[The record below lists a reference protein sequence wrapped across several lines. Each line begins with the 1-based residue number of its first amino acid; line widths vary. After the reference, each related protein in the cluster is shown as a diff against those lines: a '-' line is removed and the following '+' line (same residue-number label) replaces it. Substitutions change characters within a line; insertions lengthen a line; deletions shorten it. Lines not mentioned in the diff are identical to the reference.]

1 MAKELC
7 QFSKVCR
14 GYHKEAFTCHDT
26 EAKWYCGYYKQHLY
40 FQMMAGMDKLLEGCD
55 FADVSKV

>member
-26 EAKWYCGYYKQHLY
+26 EAKWYCGYYKEHLK
-40 FQMMAGMDKLLEGCD
+40 FKLIASMDRMLEGCD
-55 FADVSKV
+55 FADVTKI